1 VVGEWESWLCKVQW
15 RETLQALVAKEVAI
29 VNMRVLYTTAVE
41 ADTAGGGGISGAS
54 SFRFLPLGAGSRAV
68 LLYVTVLVTTDRT
81 LTGRMQPLLGASK
94 YLCPLLSRFQS
105 AGENGE
111 RPMLA
116 LIGDGALPGVW
127 SGAECKGDCGIR
139 SRLKP
144 AELARVCAKAEDGV
158 GGAPLGD
165 LMLSHLQEE
174 KLLEVDGSDVGVFL
188 PEESSDERLLGSALN
203 GCGLVSTGVNALR
216 KSVYALGGVI
226 GVFKSSSCL
235 MTQPTPDSGVLRRS
249 EGKEAD
255 FGVWRGGST
264 GLLAAGILST
274 RTSGS
279 SSERVTELPD
289 DGSGVRGDGE
299 GVEEA
304 RESRDEGERE
314 GGR

>member
-1 VVGEWESWLCKVQW
+1 
-15 RETLQALVAKEVAI
+15 
-29 VNMRVLYTTAVE
+29 
-41 ADTAGGGGISGAS
+41 
-54 SFRFLPLGAGSRAV
+54 
-68 LLYVTVLVTTDRT
+68 
-81 LTGRMQPLLGASK
+81 
-94 YLCPLLSRFQS
+94 
-105 AGENGE
+105 
-111 RPMLA
+111 MLA
-116 LIGDGALPGVW
+116 LIGDCALPGVW
-127 SGAECKGDCGIR
+127 SGAECNGDCGIR
-139 SRLKP
+139 RRLKL
-144 AELARVCAKAEDGV
+144 AEWGRVGAKAEDGV
-158 GGAPLGD
+158 GGPPLGD

-235 MTQPTPDSGVLRRS
+235 ITPPTPESGVLRRS

-274 RTSGS
+274 RTSDS
-279 SSERVTELPD
+279 SSERGTELPD

-304 RESRDEGERE
+304 RESRDEGEGKV
-314 GGR
+314 GGRQGYFWDSAHRLVLCLRCGSQRSTASSYCLARRGMEQDLDRGWWS